1 MKFRLLI
8 ITFLIFFVSG
18 CSDTDKKS
26 SNDTPSVQPTKTS
39 ELKEIKQSD
48 NQTNQEVKQ
57 SEIKEEQKQEAKKET
72 AKKDDANSNDP
83 FELTFLNEEKIKL
96 KKFDRGVKVEGN
108 DQAILFNFFA
118 TWCPPCKAEIPH
130 LNNLQDKFKGKLKII
145 SVLMEDKAK
154 DEIEAFAKH
163 YKVKFDIT
171 YGANNFHFAKSLGG
185 VVGIPYMVLYKPD
198 GTYATHYV
206 GLVPEEMLE
215 SDISKVIN

>member
-26 SNDTPSVQPTKTS
+26 SSNTASVQSAQTN

-48 NQTNQEVKQ
+48 NQTNQEIKQ
-57 SEIKEEQKQEAKKET
+57 AEIKEEQKQEVKKET

-96 KKFDRGVKVEGN
+96 QKFDRGVKVEGN

-118 TWCPPCKAEIPH
+118 TWCHPCKAEIPH

>member
-18 CSDTDKKS
+18 CSGDDKKS
-26 SNDTPSVQPTKTS
+26 SSNTPSVQSAKTS
-39 ELKEIKQSD
+39 EFKEIKQSD

-57 SEIKEEQKQEAKKET
+57 AEIKEEQKQEVKKET
-72 AKKDDANSNDP
+72 AKKDDATSNDP

-96 KKFDRGVKVEGN
+96 QKFDRGVKVEGN

-145 SVLMEDKAK
+145 SILMEDKAK

>member
-26 SNDTPSVQPTKTS
+26 SNDTPSVQPAKTS
-39 ELKEIKQSD
+39 ESKEIKKSD
-48 NQTNQEVKQ
+48 NQTNQEIKQ
-57 SEIKEEQKQEAKKET
+57 AEIKEEQKQEAKKET
-72 AKKDDANSNDP
+72 AKKDDATSNDP

-96 KKFDRGVKVEGN
+96 QKFDRGVKVEGN

>member
-26 SNDTPSVQPTKTS
+26 SSNTASVQSAKTS
-39 ELKEIKQSD
+39 EFKEIKQSD
-48 NQTNQEVKQ
+48 NQINQEVKQ
-57 SEIKEEQKQEAKKET
+57 TEIKEEQKQEAKK
-72 AKKDDANSNDP
+72 DDATSNDP

-96 KKFDRGVKVEGN
+96 QKFDRGVKVEGN

>member
-18 CSDTDKKS
+18 CSDTDQKS
-26 SNDTPSVQPTKTS
+26 SSNTPSVQSAKTS
-39 ELKEIKQSD
+39 EFKEIKQSD

-57 SEIKEEQKQEAKKET
+57 AEIKEEQKQEAKKET

-96 KKFDRGVKVEGN
+96 QKFDRGVKVEGN

-154 DEIEAFAKH
+154 DEIQAFAKH